1 VPCPHSP
8 VRARTRSSQPP
19 RRSRPCDPP
28 AARRRPRPAAR
39 RGSRR
44 PARRLE
50 PRPAAFPGLLH
61 RQPPRLRR
69 RHRHLPRV
77 RRHVAFDPDDIEAT
91 EVTLTID
98 AASIDTL
105 WEARDEHI
113 RSADFLDVANHPEIT
128 FVSTGLT
135 LIDDATAELAGDLTI
150 RGETRPVTLEATLNN
165 IGPNPFNPDQEIAG
179 FTITGEVDRT
189 EFGIDFGA
197 PVIGAVLPVTVNV
210 ELTRTN

>member
-1 VPCPHSP
+1 MIRPLLVAALALPLAAAPGALLADWSLDQPHSQ
-8 VRARTRSSQPP
+8 VFFTVN
-19 RRSRPCDPP
+19 
-28 AARRRPRPAAR
+28 
-39 RGSRR
+39 
-44 PARRLE
+44 
-50 PRPAAFPGLLH
+50 
-61 RQPPRLRR
+61 
-69 RHRHLPRV
+69 HLGFADVTGTFREFDAT
-77 RRHVAFDPDDIEAT
+77 VAFDPDDIEAT

-105 WEARDEHI
+105 WEARDDHI
-113 RSADFLDVANHPEIT
+113 RSEDFLDVANHPEIT

-150 RGETRPVTLEATLNN
+150 RGETRPVALEATLNN